1 MGVKENGTTEIEG
14 GGSKNVQVFTR
25 TRLVPVIIFGARP
38 HGLAQHSANPQTGRA
53 AVGRRRPVARTACGG
68 RADATGSFACRV
80 LSLVVDA
87 VLLLAPPTAS
97 FTEQTPGR

>member
-1 MGVKENGTTEIEG
+1 M
-14 GGSKNVQVFTR
+14 QVFTR

-53 AVGRRRPVARTACGG
+53 AVGRRRPAARTARGG

-87 VLLLAPPTAS
+87 MLLLASPTAS
-97 FTEQTPGR
+97 FTKQTPGR